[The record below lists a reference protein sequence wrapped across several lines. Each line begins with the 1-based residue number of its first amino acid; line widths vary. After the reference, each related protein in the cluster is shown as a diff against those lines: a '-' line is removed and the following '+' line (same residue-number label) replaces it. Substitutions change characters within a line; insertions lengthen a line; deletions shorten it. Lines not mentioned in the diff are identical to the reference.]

1 MSSATTAIVMTPT
14 GIIIRG
20 TSVWSMG
27 QASMTT
33 TIIDQYGF
41 EADSTA

>member
-1 MSSATTAIVMTPT
+1 MSSATIAIVMTLT

-20 TSVWSMG
+20 TSVWSRVM
-27 QASMTT
+27 SMTT